1 MKASELREKNQA
13 ELENELHELKAE
25 LFKLRFQ
32 HVTNQLANPM
42 ELKRVKRD
50 IARVKTVMRQ
60 RELGEAI
67 SS

>member
-13 ELENELHELKAE
+13 ELENELRELKAE

-32 HVTNQLANPM
+32 HVTNQLGNPI

-60 RELGEAI
+60 RELGEVI
-67 SS
+67 

>member
-13 ELENELHELKAE
+13 ELENELRELKAE

-32 HVTNQLANPM
+32 HVTNQLGNPM

-60 RELGEAI
+60 RELGEVI
-67 SS
+67 

>member
-13 ELENELHELKAE
+13 ELENELRELKAE

-32 HVTNQLANPM
+32 HVTNQLGNPM
-42 ELKRVKRD
+42 ELNRVKRD

-60 RELGEAI
+60 RELGQVI
-67 SS
+67 